1 MIGITAYGVNVP
13 YYRLKR
19 EAIFKAMGW
28 FNPAIARLAKGEKAV
43 ANHDED
49 SLTMAVAAGMD
60 CFTEIGRKEVDTL
73 YLAST
78 TFPHKERGNAA
89 IASTALNSFVHN
101 IV

>member
-49 SLTMAVAAGMD
+49 SLTMAVAAGMEEKRWIH
-60 CFTEIGRKEVDTL
+60 CILPQPRFLTKSGETRPL
-73 YLAST
+73 PAR
-78 TFPHKERGNAA
+78 P
-89 IASTALNSFVHN
+89 
-101 IV
+101 